1 MNLGEY
7 LGSLDKVVRRDEQQK
22 WFLELEERG
31 QKGLALFSSAEDSV
45 RKNILDE
52 FRNRVRTEEIKAWYS
67 EPEGDSL
74 FQGTSVSSLTIPYEI
89 PDPLL
94 LSSITELEDNIAEAY
109 IELHDKHA
117 GKAKEAILENIDDWI
132 REGLYYGIVIG
143 SKVISQAFGLT
154 ISHSDV
160 IFEVDGYCVDPH
172 EITSYPH
179 EVREA
184 YFDKCKKKVDC
195 FNGLDLEQNEL
206 EASLV
211 LADISKPKID
221 KYEDKILL
229 APVRCNEIAA
239 LLAEK
244 VADKIREKSSG
255 RIQPRSLAV
264 VIYDTDTPYTYHEV
278 MGYNNFEIS
287 QVLPGL
293 TVLGASGTIG
303 AFRWLYTYR
312 LSLIAQ
318 KMQKGSI
325 YSEVHRRFIPFT
337 FFGVLVPRD
346 AEILLD
352 MDNLHRLRY
361 KGNLSPDME
370 FLYMVSALHKN
381 RTKAPTPLF
390 WKEFRKKHFLAL

>member
-1 MNLGEY
+1 MNLGKY
-7 LGSLDKVVRRDEQQK
+7 LKSLDEVIRREEQQK
-22 WFLELEERG
+22 WFLELEDRG
-31 QKGLALFSSAEDSV
+31 QKGSALFNSVGNSA

-74 FQGTSVSSLTIPYEI
+74 FQGTSVSSLTIPYVT
-89 PDPLL
+89 PDPLIF
-94 LSSITELEDNIAEAY
+94 STVAVLEDQIADAY

-117 GKAKEAILENIDDWI
+117 NKAKDAILENIDDWI

-143 SKVISQAFGLT
+143 SKVISQAFGLA
-154 ISHSDV
+154 ISYSDV
-160 IFEVDGYCVDPH
+160 IFEVEGHCVDPH

-179 EVREA
+179 AVREA
-184 YFDKCKKKVDC
+184 YFDQCKKKIDC
-195 FNGLDLEQNEL
+195 FKGLDLEQNEL

-221 KYEDKILL
+221 SYKDKILL

-239 LLAEK
+239 LLAER
-244 VADKIREKSSG
+244 VTDKIRERSSG

-278 MGYNNFEIS
+278 MGYNDFATS

-293 TVLGASGTIG
+293 TILGASGTMD

-318 KMQKGSI
+318 KIQKGSV
-325 YSEVHRRFIPFT
+325 YSEVHRKFIPFT

-352 MDNLHRLRY
+352 RDNLHRLRY
-361 KGNLSPDME
+361 KGNLSPDLE
-370 FLYMVSALHKN
+370 FSCMIPALHKD
-381 RTKAPTPLF
+381 RASIPTPLF
-390 WKEFRKKHFLAL
+390 WKEFKKKHFLSL